1 MNNKITKE
9 YKIEIIASIIENAL
23 FCTNEE
29 LFSFCEEIINK
40 EVDIMNLQNNIDEIT
55 NELKEQYPSLKRIT
69 PYPTSDF
76 GEYYIN
82 EIIKF
87 YKNIFGDTITI
98 EVYPRKIK
106 KLKPFHFKY

>member
-1 MNNKITKE
+1 MTNKITKE

-29 LFSFCEEIINK
+29 LFSFCEEIINR
-40 EVDIMNLQNNIDEIT
+40 EVDIMNLYDNIDEIT
-55 NELKEQYPSLKRIT
+55 KELKKQYPSLKRIT

-82 EIIKF
+82 TIIKL
-87 YKNIFGDTITI
+87 YKKMFGDTIAI
-98 EVYPRKIK
+98 KVYPRKIK
-106 KLKPFHFKY
+106 KIKPFHFKY